1 MALGMLAACTFEP
14 RYRTPPLPVND
25 AWPIPATTAEPAPD
39 AAATA
44 TADVGWR
51 DFFID
56 ERLQALIAQAL
67 AGNRDLAIAIASV
80 ERARALYHIQRA
92 NLLPAI
98 GATGAFSKQ
107 KIPPALSDGSPAS
120 IYQSY
125 SVNVGIA
132 SFELDLFGRVRS
144 LSHAALEAFLAQEET
159 RRGAQLTLIAAV
171 ADAYLALAA
180 DRELQRLSAATLK
193 SQQASYDLTAQR
205 HTSGSASALDLAQ
218 ARSTVEA
225 ARADVARYAG
235 NVAQD
240 LDALELLLGGPA
252 NTELLPQGLDPRV
265 ASLGVPPAG
274 LPSTT
279 LLRRPDIRAAEHQLR
294 AANANIGA
302 VRAALFPTV
311 SLVGSVGSASEG
323 LSGLFKSGTGQWSF
337 APQVTLPLF
346 DGGANLAGL
355 AQANAER
362 KIAVA
367 AYDRSVQSAFRDV
380 ADGLALATTL
390 RQEREADA
398 DLAAATATAFDLAQQ
413 RYKAGRD
420 SYLNLLDAERSNY
433 AAQQQLIAAQ
443 AAEQVNRVALY
454 AALGGG
460 WRERSAVSGPAPAG
474 VPAR

>member
-1 MALGMLAACTFEP
+1 
-14 RYRTPPLPVND
+14 
-25 AWPIPATTAEPAPD
+25 
-39 AAATA
+39 
-44 TADVGWR
+44 
-51 DFFID
+51 
-56 ERLQALIAQAL
+56 
-67 AGNRDLAIAIASV
+67 
-80 ERARALYHIQRA
+80 
-92 NLLPAI
+92 
-98 GATGAFSKQ
+98 
-107 KIPPALSDGSPAS
+107 
-120 IYQSY
+120 
-125 SVNVGIA
+125 
-132 SFELDLFGRVRS
+132 
-144 LSHAALEAFLAQEET
+144 
-159 RRGAQLTLIAAV
+159 
-171 ADAYLALAA
+171 
-180 DRELQRLSAATLK
+180 
-193 SQQASYDLTAQR
+193 
-205 HTSGSASALDLAQ
+205 
-218 ARSTVEA
+218 
-225 ARADVARYAG
+225 
-235 NVAQD
+235 
-240 LDALELLLGGPA
+240 
-252 NTELLPQGLDPRV
+252 
-265 ASLGVPPAG
+265 
-274 LPSTT
+274 
-279 LLRRPDIRAAEHQLR
+279 
-294 AANANIGA
+294 
-302 VRAALFPTV
+302 
-311 SLVGSVGSASEG
+311 